1 MRIGRR
7 ALPAAAAVVL
17 ALTVTACGEESV
29 AEDELESEVKTLIA
43 QEVKA
48 EPKEVD
54 CPGDLKAEEG
64 EKMRCKLVPATGE
77 EVTAEVTVTS
87 VEDEKAN
94 FSVEVVE

>member
-1 MRIGRR
+1 MRIRR
-7 ALPAAAAVVL
+7 AGAVAAAVAL
-17 ALTVTACGEESV
+17 ALTAGACGEESV
-29 AEDELESEVKTLIA
+29 SEDELESEVKTLIA
-43 QEVKA
+43 QEVQE

-64 EKMRCKLVPATGE
+64 EKLRCKLVPATGR

>member
-1 MRIGRR
+1 V
-7 ALPAAAAVVL
+7 AAVVF
-17 ALTVTACGEESV
+17 ALTVTGCGEDTVSEG
-29 AEDELESEVKTLIA
+29 ELESEVKKLIA
-43 QEVKA
+43 QEVQA

-64 EKMRCKLVPATGE
+64 EKIRCKLVPATGQ